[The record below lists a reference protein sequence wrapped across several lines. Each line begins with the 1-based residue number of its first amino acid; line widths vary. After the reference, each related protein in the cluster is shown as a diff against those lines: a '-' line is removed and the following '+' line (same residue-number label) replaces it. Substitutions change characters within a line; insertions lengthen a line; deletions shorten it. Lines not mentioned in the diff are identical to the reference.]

1 MGTKRGFSRAAA
13 SPARPL
19 FGAGGTP
26 PVMDVPLI
34 NSSSTFSLLPV
45 MRACLGRR
53 RSREKSLLDSMGA
66 GRARVRRGRRAEEP
80 LTAGWR
86 SLQTRLGMGK
96 CVKNKKQTQIWWVW
110 EAEGQ
115 HPGLGYGSVPRIW
128 GRARLPAGSYHK
140 DQSILAE

>member
-19 FGAGGTP
+19 FSAGGTP

-53 RSREKSLLDSMGA
+53 RSREKSLLDLMGA

-80 LTAGWR
+80 LAAGWR
-86 SLQTRLGMGK
+86 SLQTRLGMGE
-96 CVKNKKQTQIWWVW
+96 CVKKKKTPNLV
-110 EAEGQ
+110 
-115 HPGLGYGSVPRIW
+115 GLGSGGAAPGAGVWKHSKDLGEGSAPC
-128 GRARLPAGSYHK
+128 GLLPQESVN
-140 DQSILAE
+140 SR